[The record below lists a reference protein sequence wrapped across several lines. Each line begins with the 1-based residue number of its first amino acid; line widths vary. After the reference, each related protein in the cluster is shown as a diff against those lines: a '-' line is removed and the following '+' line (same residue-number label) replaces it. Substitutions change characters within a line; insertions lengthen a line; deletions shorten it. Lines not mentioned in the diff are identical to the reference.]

1 MKLIVVHQI
10 FIASAIVLGIGFG
23 VRGVSL
29 FWTKGN
35 PVDIA
40 LGVGSLFVAAVL
52 LGYLR
57 TVRAKVLAEKAAE
70 ERAKKAP

>member
-10 FIASAIVLGIGFG
+10 LIAAAVVLGIGFG

-40 LGVGSLFVAAVL
+40 LGIASLLIAAVL

-57 TVRAKVLAEKAAE
+57 TVREKVLAEKAAE
-70 ERAKKAP
+70 ERGKKAS